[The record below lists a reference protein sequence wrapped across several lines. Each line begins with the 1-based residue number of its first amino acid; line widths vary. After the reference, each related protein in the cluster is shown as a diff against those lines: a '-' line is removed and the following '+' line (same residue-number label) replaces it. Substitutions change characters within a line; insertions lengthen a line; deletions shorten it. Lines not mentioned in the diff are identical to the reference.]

1 MVQTVKD
8 VMTSD
13 VVSCDVFASIR
24 DVAQLMRDH
33 GIGDVLVR
41 DGEKLYGIVTDRDLV
56 VRCLAEGADA
66 SRATVREACSQA
78 VTSVAPGLPVDEAA
92 QLMRDKAI
100 RRLPVVHHGKPV
112 GIVTLGDLAVER
124 EPTSALAEISMA
136 PPNS

>member
-8 VMTSD
+8 VMTSE
-13 VVSCDVFASIR
+13 VVACDVFASIGEAAR
-24 DVAQLMRDH
+24 LMRDFD
-33 GIGDVLVR
+33 IGEVLVR

-56 VRCLAEGADA
+56 VRCLAEGVDVA
-66 SRATVREACSQA
+66 RATVREACSEE

-92 QLMRDKAI
+92 QLMRDMAI
-100 RRLPVVHHGKPV
+100 RRLPVVRNGKPV

-124 EPTSALAEISMA
+124 DPTSALADISAA